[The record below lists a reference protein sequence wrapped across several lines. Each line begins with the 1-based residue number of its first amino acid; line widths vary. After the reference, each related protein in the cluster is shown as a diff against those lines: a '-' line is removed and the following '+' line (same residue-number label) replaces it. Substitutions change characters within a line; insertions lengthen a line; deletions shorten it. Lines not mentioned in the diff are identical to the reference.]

1 MKNVCMAHI
10 VSIIGRPNVGKST
23 LFNRLIEKREAITS
37 DISGTTRDRIYGE
50 CEWNGFFFTVVDTG
64 GFDDSKNDIISSC
77 INSQVQIAIDES
89 DVLMF
94 VVDGNDGLTDA
105 DKEFANLLRRS
116 KKPVVLV
123 VNKIDNP
130 LKQMNAYEF
139 SELQFSDDDEDLFFT
154 ISAINGGGTGDL
166 LDKVV
171 SFFDKDK
178 KQSEEKN
185 NIPRVAI
192 IGQPNVGKS
201 SLLNVLVGEE
211 RNIVSNIPGT
221 TRDSIDTLYNKFGEQ
236 FILVDTA
243 GIRKKNKEKD
253 DIEFYSSLRS
263 IRALKD
269 SDVCVYM
276 IDATLGIESQDLTL
290 LALADKYRKG
300 LILIVN
306 KWDLIEKDSSTM
318 SKFKKEIS
326 KRIGFLSY
334 VPIIFTSAINK
345 TNIFDTVKMISQVYK
360 NKTQKISTSLLN
372 QIMLPIIERT
382 PPTSARGKELKI
394 KYVTQ
399 LVPNETV
406 SIAFFC
412 NRPKEISTLY
422 KRFLNNRLRE
432 KFSLE
437 GVHVNIVIKQK

>member
-1 MKNVCMAHI
+1 MAYI

-23 LFNRLIEKREAITS
+23 LFNRLIEKKEAITS
-37 DISGTTRDRIYGE
+37 DVSGTTRDRIYGE
-50 CEWNGFFFTVVDTG
+50 CEWNGFNFTVVDTG
-64 GFDDSKNDIISSC
+64 GFDDSKEDIISSG
-77 INSQVQIAIDES
+77 INNQVKIAIDES
-89 DVLMF
+89 DVLML
-94 VVDGNDGLTDA
+94 VVDGNDGLTNA
-105 DKEFANLLRRS
+105 DKEFANLLRRY
-116 KKPVVLV
+116 KKPIVLV

-130 LKQMNAYEF
+130 TKIFNAYDF
-139 SELQFSDDDEDLFFT
+139 SELQFSDDEDSFFA

-166 LDKVV
+166 LDKIV
-171 SFFDKDK
+171 SFFDKNK
-178 KQSEEKN
+178 KGVEEEEK
-185 NIPRVAI
+185 IPRVAL

-201 SLLNVLVGEE
+201 SLLNVLVGKE
-211 RNIVSNIPGT
+211 RNIVSDIPGT
-221 TRDSIDTLYNKFGEQ
+221 TRDSIDTLYNKFGEK

-243 GIRKKNKEKD
+243 GIRKKSKNKD
-253 DIEFYSSLRS
+253 DIEFYSTLRS
-263 IRALKD
+263 IKAIKN

-290 LALADKYRKG
+290 LTLADKYKKG

-318 SKFKKEIS
+318 QKFKKEIS
-326 KRIGFLSY
+326 QRIGFLRH

-372 QIMLPIIERT
+372 QTMLPIIERT
-382 PPTSARGKELKI
+382 PPMSLRGKEVKI
-394 KYVTQ
+394 KYITQ
-399 LVPNETV
+399 LHPSETV

-412 NRPKEISTLY
+412 NRPKDITTTYE
-422 KRFLNNRLRE
+422 RFLNNRLRDN
-432 KFSLE
+432 FSLE